1 MRSFQELHLFAT
13 SKKEGLKKIKA
24 WLDKY
29 FTISQVH
36 IQHELSSKEKKNN
49 ILKKLTVY
57 MLTQIWNWKLESPF
71 GDWTP
76 CPSEPKLG
84 NITTGL
90 QRDSM
95 TWFEFNGTYMHM

>member
-36 IQHELSSKEKKNN
+36 IQHELSSKEKKQQHSTKTDSIHAYPNMK
-49 ILKKLTVY
+49 LKIGVPLRGLNA
-57 MLTQIWNWKLESPF
+57 M
-71 GDWTP
+71 
-76 CPSEPKLG
+76 PSRTEARKC
-84 NITTGL
+84 NHWATKGL
-90 QRDSM
+90 YDLVRI
-95 TWFEFNGTYMHM
+95 